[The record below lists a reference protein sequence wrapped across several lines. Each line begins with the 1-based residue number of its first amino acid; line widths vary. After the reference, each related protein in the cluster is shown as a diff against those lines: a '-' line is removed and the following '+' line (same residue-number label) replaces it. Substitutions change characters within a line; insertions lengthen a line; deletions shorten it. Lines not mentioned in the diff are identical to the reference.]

1 MAGANSLTGKAARP
15 GTGDSHV
22 VPPTAQHVI
31 RSTVPEAQRCS
42 ELFSILL
49 YNYLLEI
56 TSPQVPTALLYR
68 LSCNCIV
75 DTLNHA
81 PSLPSSMANCHSVHQ
96 QEEKNGLAAI
106 KQRLVSKK

>member
-31 RSTVPEAQRCS
+31 RSTVPEAQRYS

-56 TSPQVPTALLYR
+56 TSHKCQLHFSTGSPATA
-68 LSCNCIV
+68 
-75 DTLNHA
+75 
-81 PSLPSSMANCHSVHQ
+81 
-96 QEEKNGLAAI
+96 
-106 KQRLVSKK
+106 